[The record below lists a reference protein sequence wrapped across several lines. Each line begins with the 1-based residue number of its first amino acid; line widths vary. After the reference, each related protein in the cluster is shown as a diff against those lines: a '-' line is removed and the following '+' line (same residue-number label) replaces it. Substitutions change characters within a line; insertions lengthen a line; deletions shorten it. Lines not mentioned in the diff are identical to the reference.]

1 MSRIRKV
8 TGGAN
13 RSAGMTLV
21 ELLTAMI
28 ILGIVL
34 SLVTG
39 ALISAL
45 HQQSNVTQQTQ
56 AQDTNNT
63 GMELLTRLLRQG
75 VTNYNA
81 PANTNIVKYADPS
94 KIIFTS
100 RLSGTSTASTADNT
114 PVSSYIFALP
124 SGSTSLQ
131 WGQAACPSTGAC
143 TVTPTLSHTIVTGVR
158 NADGSSTCS
167 ANTTGTGV
175 FRYYWINQGTPTELT
190 NVVNNVPQ
198 PLTSAQLAEIQYIE
212 IDLYTA
218 TRTGPSAPA
227 CDPLQDYV
235 ELRN

>member
-1 MSRIRKV
+1 MRRLRKV
-8 TGGAN
+8 LSGPDC
-13 RSAGMTLV
+13 SAGTSLV
-21 ELLTAMI
+21 EVLAAMV

-39 ALISAL
+39 ALIGAM

-56 AQDTNNT
+56 AQNTNNA
-63 GMELLTRLLRQG
+63 GMELMTRLLRQS
-75 VTNYNA
+75 VTNYNS
-81 PANTNIVKYADPS
+81 PSNTNIVTYADPS

-100 RLSGTSTASTADNT
+100 RLSGTSTASSADNT
-114 PVSSYIFALP
+114 PVNSYIFALP

-131 WGQAACPSTGAC
+131 WGQASCPSSGAC
-143 TVTPTLSHTIVTGVR
+143 TATPTLSHTIVTGVR
-158 NADGSSTCS
+158 NAAGSTACS

-190 NVVNNVPQ
+190 VPSGQ
-198 PLTSAQLAEIQYIE
+198 TSLTAAQLAEIQYIE

-218 TRTGPSAPA
+218 TQTGPNAPA